1 MNSEQALFIE
11 EQAQRIRNERL
22 QEALDQIQSEQM
34 EQPKTYRLDISTIK
48 NIEDVKNIL
57 EGLDLIISEDS
68 DNYESVKRYFKE
80 IT

>member
-1 MNSEQALFIE
+1 MNPEQALFIDK
-11 EQAQRIRNERL
+11 QVQRIRDERI

-34 EQPKTYRLDISTIK
+34 KQPKTYRLDISTIK
-48 NIEDVKNIL
+48 DIEDVKNIL
-57 EGLDLIISEDS
+57 EGLDLTISEDS

>member
-1 MNSEQALFIE
+1 MNSEQSLFIE
-11 EQAQRIRNERL
+11 EQVQRIRNERL